1 MTILAVIVILSI
13 CVVACDKVS
22 EEKGDSS
29 FEMIDAKAAKEMM
42 DSDKELVVV
51 DVRTDEEYKSGHIVG
66 AINIPVEQITAGD
79 FGSLADKNQTI
90 LIYCRSGN
98 RSKVASG
105 FLAENG
111 YKNIYEFGGIKD
123 WEYEIE

>member
-79 FGSLADKNQTI
+79 FGSLTDKNQTI

-98 RSKVASG
+98 RSKVASS

-123 WEYEIE
+123 WKYEIE

>member
-1 MTILAVIVILSI
+1 MIIITVIAVLSI
-13 CVVACDKVS
+13 CVVACGKVA
-22 EEKGDSS
+22 EEKSDSS
-29 FEMIDAKAAKEMM
+29 FQRIDAEAAKEMM

-51 DVRTDEEYKSGHIVG
+51 DVRTDEEYNSGHIVG

-79 FGSLADKNQTI
+79 FGSLTDKNQTI

-123 WEYEIE
+123 WKYEIE